1 MERSFE
7 HVESIS
13 LKKHCIDGSIRYMMY
28 KKLNMRTEMVSDYE
42 LADIDFNGKDGKI
55 KLVVAVS
62 AGNSDGYGFY
72 VYFITKR
79 IKNTKEEYEVSEEN

>member
-28 KKLNMRTEMVSDYE
+28 KKLNMRTEIVSDYE
-42 LADIDFNGKDGKI
+42 LADIDFNGKI

-79 IKNTKEEYEVSEEN
+79 IKDTKEEYEVSEEN